1 MKKLA
6 MMLCF
11 SLLLLSGKA
20 QDLVSDFLQ
29 KQPDAEEFTQVNV
42 SPKMFQLLSNI
53 ADEET
58 EGIIRNLTGM
68 RIVVAETDVDKHFA
82 LLKSMIGKRKGYEE
96 LMTVKEE
103 AEKVEMYIRENN
115 GSVSELVILVANG
128 EEFVLM
134 NFTGKIDLKK
144 IAQLT
149 QVIPVEGMEYLDK
162 VKGASRKNKESR

>member
-58 EGIIRNLTGM
+58 EGIIRNLSGM
-68 RIVVAETDVDKHFA
+68 RIVVAETDVD
-82 LLKSMIGKRKGYEE
+82 
-96 LMTVKEE
+96 
-103 AEKVEMYIRENN
+103 
-115 GSVSELVILVANG
+115 
-128 EEFVLM
+128 
-134 NFTGKIDLKK
+134 
-144 IAQLT
+144 
-149 QVIPVEGMEYLDK
+149 
-162 VKGASRKNKESR
+162 

>member
-1 MKKLA
+1 MKKLGL
-6 MMLCF
+6 MLCF

-20 QDLVSDFLQ
+20 QNLVSDFLQ

-42 SPKMFQLLSNI
+42 SPKMFQLLSDF

-58 EGIIRNLTGM
+58 DGIIRNLTGM
-68 RIVVAETDVDKHFA
+68 RIVVAEANAEKYFA
-82 LLKSMIGKRKGYEE
+82 QVKSMIGKRKEYEE
-96 LMTVKEE
+96 LMTVREE

-128 EEFVLM
+128 EECVLM

-144 IAQLT
+144 IAKLT
-149 QVIPVEGMEYLDK
+149 KAVPVGGIEYLDK
-162 VKGASRKNKESR
+162 VKDASRKNEESR